1 MMILGGGATGASNQ
15 PHSGKSLL
23 NFKSNSDLQKE
34 QKEYE
39 EMKAEVEETNNNPVV
54 SSLAGHIRHSFTTA
68 ASAKT
73 TSITQRLLK
82 CLRQR
87 ERIYEPEIAKMISDE
102 GGTNIYMSLTDTK
115 ANALESWLSDIML
128 PLGDK
133 PYSIEPTPIPDI
145 PPNLIKKF
153 EMLFLNNY
161 ALQAAEVQGVHPT
174 QVQINEEHFYEE
186 REKFKRE
193 TLDRAREIAKEDT
206 DYIEDHID
214 DELVEGGWY
223 KQLKDFLYDFATYPT
238 AFIEGPIFERKKVTE
253 WAPVEGM
260 FKNILRVKE
269 KVVKKYVRRSP
280 YNIYPSAGARTLQD
294 GYLCIKIRYSRAD
307 LEKLRG
313 VPGYDGDTINLI
325 LKEYANGYRERQDYY
340 TEIEDLHDRHQ
351 ESRDPEGH
359 IDSIKFF
366 GDVPGS
372 ELLQWGMSSKQ
383 ITDPYRDY
391 AVIAHMVGNYVF
403 GAKLNPHPLGRR
415 NIYGASFRKKNDS
428 IWGKALPEV
437 VRDCQNMC
445 NSAARATANNA
456 AIASGP
462 QVWQYGDMIP
472 PNEDRTDLYPWKVW
486 TFSSENT
493 KNAGQLPMGFW
504 QPKMNS
510 AELLR
515 IYDKFEQQASEVT
528 GIPAYIYGNEKIGG
542 AGSTAS
548 GLSMLMN
555 AAAKGLRNSAKNIDD
570 GVISPSIEEHWLI
583 FMLMNPDI
591 ARGDCKIQARASEYL
606 IQQET
611 LAMRRKEFMDSTN
624 NPLDQQIMGIDGRM
638 ELLRESVKSLK
649 MLPDKIIPPREKMIS
664 TLVEQQ
670 IQALIQKLSA
680 ALGMPPEQ
688 LIQILQAPPGQEG
701 QSRQQQLP
709 PPQAQ
714 DVAGNPVAG
723 QAVRQFN
730 Q

>member
-1 MMILGGGATGASNQ
+1 MIALGSGAINKKTRSDR
-15 PHSGKSLL
+15 SLL
-23 NFKSNSDLQKE
+23 NFKSNSDLQRE

-39 EMKAEVEETNNNPVV
+39 EMKAEVEDTNNNPVV
-54 SSLAGHIRHSFTTA
+54 SSLAGHVRHSFTAA

-87 ERIYEPEIAKMISDE
+87 ERIYEPDIAKKISDQ

-128 PLGDK
+128 PLGEK

-145 PPNLIKKF
+145 PQNLLEKF
-153 EMLFLNNY
+153 EMLFLQNY

-174 QVQINEEHFYEE
+174 QVMINEEHFNEE
-186 REKFKRE
+186 KEKFRRE
-193 TLDRAREIAKEDT
+193 LLGRAQEIAKEDA
-206 DYIEDHID
+206 DYIEKYID

-238 AFIEGPIFERKKVTE
+238 AFVEGPIFERKKVIRWE
-253 WAPVEGM
+253 PVDGK
-260 FKNILRVKE
+260 FQNVLRVKE
-269 KVVKKYVRRSP
+269 EVVKKYERRSP
-280 YNIYPSAGARTLQD
+280 YDIYPSAGARSLQD
-294 GYLCIKIRYSRAD
+294 GYLCLKIRYSRAD

-313 VPGYDGDTINLI
+313 VPGYKADTINLI
-325 LKEYANGYRERQDYY
+325 LKEYVNGYRERQDYY

-366 GDVPGS
+366 GDVPGYM
-372 ELLQWGMSSKQ
+372 LLQWGMSSEQ
-383 ITDPYRDY
+383 ITDQYRDY

-437 VRDCQNMC
+437 MRDCQNMC
-445 NSAARATANNA
+445 NSSARNIANNA

-462 QVWQYGDMIP
+462 QVWQFGDMIP
-472 PNEDRTDLYPWKVW
+472 PNEDRTDMYPWKVW

-493 KNAGQLPMGFW
+493 KNAGQNPMGFW
-504 QPKMNS
+504 QPTMNV
-510 AELLR
+510 AELMA
-515 IYDKFEQQASEVT
+515 IYDKFEQQASEVS
-528 GIPAYIYGNEKIGG
+528 GVPAYTYGSAEVGG
-542 AGSTAS
+542 AGKTAS

-555 AAAKGLRNSAKNIDD
+555 AASKGLRNAAKNIDD
-570 GVISPSIEEHWLI
+570 GVISPSIEEHWLM
-583 FMLMNPDI
+583 FMLMNPKL
-591 ARGDCKIQARASEYL
+591 ARGDSKIQARASEYL

-611 LAMRRKEFMDSTN
+611 TAMRRKEFMDATN
-624 NPLDQQIMGIDGRM
+624 NPLDQQIMGLDGRM

-649 MLPDKIIPPREKMIS
+649 IPPDKIIPSREKMIS
-664 TLVEQQ
+664 TMVEQQ
-670 IQALIQKLSA
+670 IQIMVQKLSE

-688 LIQILQAPPGQEG
+688 LMQILQAPPGQG
-701 QSRQQQLP
+701 QGGGQQQLP
-709 PPQAQ
+709 PPQAL
-714 DVAGNPVAG
+714 DAAGNLPAG

-730 Q
+730 